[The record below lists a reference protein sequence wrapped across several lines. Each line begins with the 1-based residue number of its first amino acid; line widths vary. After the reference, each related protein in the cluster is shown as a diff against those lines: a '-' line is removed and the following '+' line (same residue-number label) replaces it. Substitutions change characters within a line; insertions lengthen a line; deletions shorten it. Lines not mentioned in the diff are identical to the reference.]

1 MRSVGSHLSRSGQS
15 VKSRA
20 HASVG
25 IDAQNAVTASS
36 KQTWRLAIN
45 WQRQPHKFA
54 AMADPMEVWYRLCN
68 EKGEELGDLSSIP
81 ITPEVRNV
89 DKLRQ
94 AVWKEWRTDPLLSD
108 WKDVNAGR
116 LKVYASEAALKADID
131 SNTTLKGLDSREKLE
146 DLKDTEQHPLQIV
159 VPDRVQPTTSGKG
172 AIRVDNHCR
181 AVVDDNCVDRL
192 DSEGRLE
199 SRLYERLLPKF
210 VHELR
215 KQEAMRLKKFS
226 SARIFK
232 LSVKLGKDALE
243 ITPSIDDVQ
252 PFNWGPKPEP
262 DQAPE
267 CIKWLK
273 NALKFDLETEVIIE
287 KYNETRKAKFTFP
300 LRARTDLRVVV
311 ASNSVCFIELTK
323 QVDKQAERQ
332 AIAEAC
338 LFLRDPVPEKTATG
352 VIILTDLRD
361 SWKVLFF
368 TPKEGAKKKEL
379 RIITLDDRK
388 KGLGALKMAVLLGA
402 HELHDIGI
410 TMKGFEQINRE
421 VSGFP
426 ESPLKKRIKLVHISP
441 ETSQLIQLQDLAESA
456 GERSLLQD
464 RLFLSLFKANC
475 EPEEQKIYHDAES
488 GLRDKWLTMYL

>member
-1 MRSVGSHLSRSGQS
+1 MGDTVSG
-15 VKSRA
+15 V
-20 HASVG
+20 
-25 IDAQNAVTASS
+25 DAVT
-36 KQTWRLAIN
+36 L
-45 WQRQPHKFA
+45 
-54 AMADPMEVWYRLCN
+54 
-68 EKGEELGDLSSIP
+68 EKNKK
-81 ITPEVRNV
+81 VFQ
-89 DKLRQ
+89 LRD
-94 AVWKEWRTDPLLSD
+94 AVWNKWRTDPLLSD
-108 WKDVNAGR
+108 WKDVSAGR

-131 SNTTLKGLDSREKLE
+131 SNTTLKGLDSREKLK
-146 DLKDTEQHPLQIV
+146 DLKDTEQNPLQIV
-159 VPDRVQPTTSGKG
+159 VPDRVQATTSGKG

-181 AVVDDNCVDRL
+181 AVVDDNCVGRL

-215 KQEAMRLKKFS
+215 KQEERTRNGSTINSDEIKEVLE
-226 SARIFK
+226 SANIQIIRE
-232 LSVKLGKDALE
+232 GKDALE

-311 ASNSVCFIELTK
+311 ASNSVCFIKLKK

-368 TPKEGAKKKEL
+368 TPQEGAKKKEL

-441 ETSQLIQLQDLAESA
+441 ETSQLIRLQDLAESA

-464 RLFLSLFKANC
+464 RLFLSLFNANC